1 MVLRTTIIRC
11 PGRVGSSCGLF
22 LCGDHPS
29 PQRKAQDL
37 GRGVRAASLALPL
50 PQFQQYLTF
59 DGPRSAPQE
68 RQWDASILPRS
79 SLWWYAS
86 KLLPPAL
93 PHR

>member
-1 MVLRTTIIRC
+1 MLRTTIILC
-11 PGRVGSSCGLF
+11 PGRVGSSSGLF

-37 GRGVRAASLALPL
+37 GRGIRVASLARPL
-50 PQFQQYLTF
+50 PQCQQYLTF

-68 RQWDASILPRS
+68 RQWDAKFPPRP

-93 PHR
+93 PLR

>member
-1 MVLRTTIIRC
+1 MLRKTGIQC
-11 PGRVGSSCGLF
+11 PGRVGSSSGLF

-68 RQWDASILPRS
+68 RKWDASIPPRS
-79 SLWWYAS
+79 SL
-86 KLLPPAL
+86 
-93 PHR
+93 